1 MIMDDD
7 LAGKGT
13 RTARN
18 ASTVDGWN
26 CVGNPGGIYSETGV
40 LSWCENPPIASNYT
54 SDHGPI
60 MKRPGKA
67 IFPALM
73 LGGMMV
79 AAAPQAQAAA
89 ARWRRVKCTS

>member
-26 CVGNPGGIYSETGV
+26 CVGNPGGIYSETGEFV
-40 LSWCENPPIASNYT
+40 DRDSCCGDLPS
-54 SDHGPI
+54 
-60 MKRPGKA
+60 
-67 IFPALM
+67 
-73 LGGMMV
+73 LGSGWGYDRSLD
-79 AAAPQAQAAA
+79 PL
-89 ARWRRVKCTS
+89 R